1 MRAATRPAPPPDV
14 HAPQRSTAARRHV
27 AAAAAPAGREA
38 AEQVT
43 FTALLPRREDV
54 SVGIIGGGL
63 AGARVERT
71 PAVDAP

>member
-1 MRAATRPAPPPDV
+1 MRAASRSAPLRAPLAPR
-14 HAPQRSTAARRHV
+14 HAAAPRNVR
-27 AAAAAPAGREA
+27 AAAAQREA

-63 AGARVERT
+63 AGAWSDQERL
-71 PAVDAP
+71 PPFVL